1 MLPLART
8 DRLRVEQLSNELV
21 IYDFDRHKAHCLG
34 PVAALVWRACDG
46 RNTAKKISSSLKK
59 QGLLVDEE
67 MTWMV
72 LHRFGKLHLLHQQ
85 VALPKNAVSSSRR
98 ELLRKALAA
107 GGVCLLLTTTICAP
121 TSARARSDSP
131 SGDKGRDAG
140 HGHHRHGHEGR
151 GHGNGHRKDR
161 D

>member
-46 RNTAKKISSSLKK
+46 RNTAKEISSSLKK
-59 QGLLVDEE
+59 QGLRVDEE

-72 LHRFGKLHLLHQQ
+72 LHRLGKLNLLHQPL
-85 VALPKNAVSSSRR
+85 ALPKNAVSSSRR
-98 ELLRKALAA
+98 ELLRKVLAA
-107 GGVCLLLTTTICAP
+107 GGLCLLLTTTICAP
-121 TSARARSDSP
+121 TPARARSDSP
-131 SGDKGRDAG
+131 SGGRGRDAG
-140 HGHHRHGHEGR
+140 HGHHRHEGR
-151 GHGNGHRKDR
+151 EHGNGHGKDR